1 MSTMEL
7 KDRSDSKDKTDGVK
21 NTQAIRVIDHVLSL
35 LCCGK
40 GHSSLTNIKTLGDRL
55 QHQGY
60 LQKEKWE
67 KKHSITK
74 DKIILLNWIKE
85 HLSPKTY
92 QVKDALFDFVRDLR
106 LLEDKDLLEVEN
118 FELNQAMNILFDIQ
132 QNAKREDVDSLSHL
146 HEEIKRTYNSPQ
158 VSPKIYRKHGD
169 SKSHKD
175 NRTGS
180 EVNKHVV
187 STPKDLITSP
197 SSSSNSTLS
206 SPLND
211 RKSKGKTPR
220 DNKSIEAV
228 QKQKKLHSPSSSP
241 KLSRPGTTT
250 STVESERSYLNL
262 HREKKTQKQQSE
274 IENKNYTLNTPN
286 RIQPRQPQ
294 SGKGTLKADSEKMK
308 SVLYHL
314 MLRPSEDKRKFC
326 NIIDALSY
334 DLRKKDMKNELIQF
348 LHENPPKFSLK
359 HIGFIDGGEWSL
371 YLRTKCP
378 DALFAYAVAHK
389 YQVLLHV
396 VAVGTED
403 TEELRFYPHGYVHGN
418 EDRHVYL
425 AYLSDN
431 NFMPLAPMDAVDFP
445 SHIMSSEN
453 FQKCLAKIENL
464 EKENRMLRTKLQEV
478 EDDKDEDFPTD
489 HKVALSDH
497 VSLRLRRNSNNL
509 EIDKLRQQLHLIKIK
524 IEQHKRI

>member
-7 KDRSDSKDKTDGVK
+7 KEGKDIKDDMTDQVK
-21 NTQAIRVIDHVLSL
+21 NTQAVRVIDHVLSL

-60 LQKEKWE
+60 LKKEKWE
-67 KKHSITK
+67 KKHPITR

-85 HLSPKTY
+85 HLISKTY
-92 QVKDALFDFVRDLR
+92 QGKDVLLDCVRDLR
-106 LLEDKDLLEVEN
+106 LLEDRDLSEVEN
-118 FELNQAMNILFDIQ
+118 FELNQALNILYDIQ
-132 QNAKREDVDSLSHL
+132 QNAKREDTDSPSHL
-146 HEEIKRTYNSPQ
+146 HEDIKRMKSSQ
-158 VSPKIYRKHGD
+158 QASPKIHRKQGD
-169 SKSHKD
+169 SKTHKD
-175 NRTGS
+175 IKTGN

-187 STPKDLITSP
+187 LTPP
-197 SSSSNSTLS
+197 SSSSNSVLN

-220 DNKSIEAV
+220 DNKSTDLEAV
-228 QKQKKLHSPSSSP
+228 QKQMKLDSSSSP
-241 KLSRPGTTT
+241 KLSRPGTTS
-250 STVESERSYLNL
+250 STTDSEKSYLHL
-262 HREKKTQKQQSE
+262 HREKKTHQQQSE
-274 IENKNYTLNTPN
+274 TENKSYTVNTPN
-286 RIQPRQPQ
+286 RVQPSQP
-294 SGKGTLKADSEKMK
+294 SSSKRTLKEDTARMK
-308 SVLYHL
+308 SILYHL

-359 HIGFIDGGEWSL
+359 HVGFIDGGEWSL

-378 DALFAYAVAHK
+378 DALCAYAVAQK

-403 TEELRFYPHGYVHGN
+403 TEEIRFYPLGYIHGN

-431 NFMPLAPMDAVDFP
+431 SFMPLAPMDAVDFP
-445 SHIMSSEN
+445 SHIMSSDN

-464 EKENRMLRTKLQEV
+464 EKENKMLRTKLQEV
-478 EDDKDEDFPTD
+478 EDDKDEDSPSD